1 MKKVL
6 MTLAIAI
13 SSIVAF
19 AGEENVSKDVLN
31 SFNKE
36 FNGAKEVRWT
46 TATDFYKAE
55 FILNDQYITAFYN
68 KDGEFLGMTRN
79 ISSLNLPLKLQS
91 KIRSEYS
98 EYWITDL
105 FELSD
110 NDGTHYY
117 ITVENADSKV
127 LLKSSDNT
135 DWNIFKKMSKI

>member
-19 AGEENVSKDVLN
+19 AGEEIVSKDVL
-31 SFNKE
+31 SAFNKE
-36 FNGAKEVRWT
+36 FSGAKEVKWT
-46 TATDFYKAE
+46 TGSDFYKAV
-55 FILNDQYITAFYN
+55 FVLNDQYITAFYN
-68 KDGEFLGMTRN
+68 KEGEFLGMTRN

-91 KIRSEYS
+91 KIRSEYAD
-98 EYWITDL
+98 YWISDL

-110 NDGTHYY
+110 NEGTHYY
-117 ITVENADSKV
+117 ITVEDADSKV

-135 DWNIFKKMSKI
+135 DWNIFKKMSKV

>member
-6 MTLAIAI
+6 ITLAIAV
-13 SSIVAF
+13 SSLVAF

-46 TATDFYKAE
+46 TGSDFYKAV
-55 FILNDQYITAFYN
+55 FVLNDQYITAFYN

-91 KIRSEYS
+91 KIRSDFA
-98 EYWITDL
+98 EYWISDL

-110 NDGTHYY
+110 NNGTHYY
-117 ITVENADSKV
+117 ITVENADSKL

-135 DWNIFKKMSKI
+135 DWNIFKKMTKI

>member
-6 MTLAIAI
+6 ITLAIAV
-13 SSIVAF
+13 SSLVAF

-46 TATDFYKAE
+46 TGSDFYKAV
-55 FILNDQYITAFYN
+55 FVLNDQYITAFYN

-91 KIRSEYS
+91 KIRSDYA
-98 EYWITDL
+98 EYWISDL

-110 NDGTHYY
+110 NNGTHYY
-117 ITVENADSKV
+117 ITVENADSKL

-135 DWNIFKKMSKI
+135 DWNIFKKMTKI

>member
-13 SSIVAF
+13 SSLVAF

-31 SFNKE
+31 SYNKE
-36 FNGAKEVRWT
+36 FNGEKEVRWT
-46 TATDFYKAE
+46 TGSDFYKAV
-55 FILNDQYITAFYN
+55 FVLNDQYITAFYN

-91 KIRSEYS
+91 KIRSDYA
-98 EYWITDL
+98 EYWISDL

-117 ITVENADSKV
+117 ITVENADSKL

-135 DWNIFKKMSKI
+135 EWNIFKKMTKI

>member
-36 FNGAKEVRWT
+36 FNGAKEVKWST
-46 TATDFYKAE
+46 GSDFYKAV

-68 KDGEFLGMTRN
+68 REGEFLGMTRN
-79 ISSLNLPLKLQS
+79 ISSLNLPMKLQS
-91 KIRSEYS
+91 KIRSEYA

-117 ITVENADSKV
+117 ITVEDADSKV
-127 LLKSSDNT
+127 LLKSIDNA
-135 DWNIFKKMSKI
+135 DWNIYKKMSKI

>member
-6 MTLAIAI
+6 ITLAIAV
-13 SSIVAF
+13 SSLVAF

-46 TATDFYKAE
+46 TGSDFYKAV
-55 FILNDQYITAFYN
+55 FVLNEQYITAFYN

-91 KIRSEYS
+91 KIRSEYN
-98 EYWITDL
+98 EYWISDL

-135 DWNIFKKMSKI
+135 DWNIFKKLSKI

>member
-31 SFNKE
+31 SFNRE

-46 TATDFYKAE
+46 TGSDFYKAV
-55 FILNDQYITAFYN
+55 FVLNDQYITAFYN

-79 ISSLNLPLKLQS
+79 ISSLNLPMKLQS
-91 KIRSEYS
+91 KIRTDYAEF
-98 EYWITDL
+98 WITDL

-117 ITVENADSKV
+117 STVENADSKV

>member
-46 TATDFYKAE
+46 TGADFYKAV
-55 FILNDQYITAFYN
+55 FVLNDQYITAFYN

-91 KIRSEYS
+91 KIRSEYT

-135 DWNIFKKMSKI
+135 DWNIYKKMSKI

>member
-13 SSIVAF
+13 SSLVAF
-19 AGEENVSKDVLN
+19 AGEENVSKDVIS

-46 TATDFYKAE
+46 TATDFYKAD

-91 KIRSEYS
+91 KIRSEYND
-98 EYWITDL
+98 YWITDL

>member
-6 MTLAIAI
+6 ITLAIAI
-13 SSIVAF
+13 SSLVSF

-36 FNGAKEVRWT
+36 FNGAKDVRWT
-46 TATDFYKAE
+46 TGSDFYKAV
-55 FILNDQYITAFYN
+55 FVLNDQYITAFYN

-91 KIRSEYS
+91 KIRSEYA
-98 EYWITDL
+98 EYWISDL

-117 ITVENADSKV
+117 ITVENADSKL

-135 DWNIFKKMSKI
+135 EWNIFKKMTKI

>member
-19 AGEENVSKDVLN
+19 AGEENVGKDVLN

-46 TATDFYKAE
+46 TGSDFYKAV
-55 FILNDQYITAFYN
+55 FVLNDQYITAFYN

-91 KIRSEYS
+91 KIRSEYT

-135 DWNIFKKMSKI
+135 DWNIYKKMSKI

>member
-1 MKKVL
+1 MKKIL

-46 TATDFYKAE
+46 TGSDFYKAV
-55 FILNDQYITAFYN
+55 FVLNDQYITAFYN
-68 KDGEFLGMTRN
+68 KEGEFLGMTRN
-79 ISSLNLPLKLQS
+79 ISSLNLPMKLQS
-91 KIRSEYS
+91 KIRSDYN

-135 DWNIFKKMSKI
+135 DWNIYKKMSKI

>member
-1 MKKVL
+1 

-19 AGEENVSKDVLN
+19 AGEENISKDVLI
-31 SFNKE
+31 SFNRE

-46 TATDFYKAE
+46 TSSDFYKAV
-55 FILNDQYITAFYN
+55 FVLNDQYITAFYN

-79 ISSLNLPLKLQS
+79 ISSLNLPMKLQS

-135 DWNIFKKMSKI
+135 DWNIYKKMSKI

>member
-19 AGEENVSKDVLN
+19 AGEGNVSKNALN

-36 FNGAKEVRWT
+36 FTGAKEVRWT
-46 TATDFYKAE
+46 TSSEFYKAD
-55 FILNDQYITAFYN
+55 FILNDQYIMAFYS
-68 KDGEFLGMTRN
+68 KDGEFIGMARN

-91 KIRSEYS
+91 KVRNDYAD
-98 EYWITDL
+98 YWISDL

-110 NDGTHYY
+110 YDGTHYY

-127 LLKSSDNT
+127 LLRSSDNT
-135 DWNIFKKMSKI
+135 DWSIFKKMSKI

>member
-6 MTLAIAI
+6 ITLAIAI
-13 SSIVAF
+13 SSLVAF

-46 TATDFYKAE
+46 TGSDFYKAV
-55 FILNDQYITAFYN
+55 FVLNDQYITAFYN

-91 KIRSEYS
+91 KIRSEYA
-98 EYWITDL
+98 EYWISDL

-117 ITVENADSKV
+117 ITVENADSKL

-135 DWNIFKKMSKI
+135 EWNVFKKMTKI

>member
-6 MTLAIAI
+6 ITLAIAI
-13 SSIVAF
+13 SSLVAF

-46 TATDFYKAE
+46 TGSDFYKAA
-55 FILNDQYITAFYN
+55 FVLNDQYITAFYN

-91 KIRSEYS
+91 KIRSDYA
-98 EYWITDL
+98 EYWISDL

-110 NDGTHYY
+110 NNGTHYY
-117 ITVENADSKV
+117 MTVENADSKL

-135 DWNIFKKMSKI
+135 DWNIFKKTTKI

>member
-46 TATDFYKAE
+46 TGSDFYKAV
-55 FILNDQYITAFYN
+55 FVLNDQYITAFYN

-91 KIRSEYS
+91 KIRSDYA

>member
-46 TATDFYKAE
+46 TGSDFYKAV
-55 FILNDQYITAFYN
+55 FVLNDQYITAFYN
-68 KDGEFLGMTRN
+68 KDGEFLCMTRN

-91 KIRSEYS
+91 KIRNEYT

-135 DWNIFKKMSKI
+135 DWNIYKKMSKI

>member
-19 AGEENVSKDVLN
+19 AGEENISKDVLN

-46 TATDFYKAE
+46 TGSDFYKAV

-79 ISSLNLPLKLQS
+79 ISSLNLPMKLQS
-91 KIRSEYS
+91 KIRSDFA

-135 DWNIFKKMSKI
+135 DWNIYKKMSKI

>member
-6 MTLAIAI
+6 ITLAIAI
-13 SSIVAF
+13 SSLVAF

-46 TATDFYKAE
+46 TGSDFYKAV
-55 FILNDQYITAFYN
+55 FVLNDQYITAFYN

-91 KIRSEYS
+91 KIRSDYA
-98 EYWITDL
+98 EYWISDL

-117 ITVENADSKV
+117 ITVENADSKL

-135 DWNIFKKMSKI
+135 DWNIFKKMTKI

>member
-6 MTLAIAI
+6 ITLAIAI
-13 SSIVAF
+13 SSLVSF

-31 SFNKE
+31 TFNKE
-36 FNGAKEVRWT
+36 FNGAKDVRWT
-46 TATDFYKAE
+46 TGSDFYKAV
-55 FILNDQYITAFYN
+55 FVLNDQYITAFYN

-91 KIRSEYS
+91 KIRSEYA
-98 EYWITDL
+98 EYWISDL

-117 ITVENADSKV
+117 ITVENADSKL

-135 DWNIFKKMSKI
+135 EWNIFKKMTKI

>member
-6 MTLAIAI
+6 LTLAIAI

-46 TATDFYKAE
+46 TGSDFYKAV
-55 FILNDQYITAFYN
+55 FVLNDQYITAFYN

-91 KIRSEYS
+91 KIRSEYT

-135 DWNIFKKMSKI
+135 DWNIYKKMSKI

>member
-1 MKKVL
+1 MKKIL
-6 MTLAIAI
+6 MTLAIVI

-19 AGEENVSKDVLN
+19 AGEGNVSKNALN

-46 TATDFYKAE
+46 TGSEFYKAD
-55 FILNDQYITAFYN
+55 FILNDQYITAFYT
-68 KDGEFLGMTRN
+68 KDGEFIGMARN

-91 KIRSEYS
+91 KVRNDYA
-98 EYWITDL
+98 EYWISDL

-127 LLKSSDNT
+127 LLRSSDNT
-135 DWNIFKKMSKI
+135 DWSIFKKMSKI

>member
-13 SSIVAF
+13 SSLIAF
-19 AGEENVSKDVLN
+19 AGEDNVSKDVL
-31 SFNKE
+31 SAFNKE

-46 TATDFYKAE
+46 TGSDFYKAI
-55 FILNDQYITAFYN
+55 FVLNDQYITAFY
-68 KDGEFLGMTRN
+68 KKEGEFLGMTRN
-79 ISSLNLPLKLQS
+79 ISSLNLPLKLQA
-91 KIRSEYS
+91 KIRSDYAEF
-98 EYWITDL
+98 WISDL

-135 DWNIFKKMSKI
+135 EWNIFKKMSKV

>member
-91 KIRSEYS
+91 KIRSEYA
-98 EYWITDL
+98 EYWISDL

-135 DWNIFKKMSKI
+135 DWNIYKKMSKI

>member
-6 MTLAIAI
+6 MTLAIVI
-13 SSIVAF
+13 SSIAAF
-19 AGEENVSKDVLN
+19 AGEENISKDVLN

-46 TATDFYKAE
+46 TGSDFYKAV

-79 ISSLNLPLKLQS
+79 ISSLNLPMKLQS
-91 KIRSEYS
+91 KIRSDYA

>member
-6 MTLAIAI
+6 LTLAIAI

-46 TATDFYKAE
+46 TGSDFYKAV
-55 FILNDQYITAFYN
+55 FILNEQYITAFYN

-91 KIRSEYS
+91 KIRSEYT

-135 DWNIFKKMSKI
+135 DWNIYKKMSKI